1 MIQRRDFITLL
12 GGAAAAWPITAR
24 AQQREQMRRIAMLRF
39 GTENDPGWPA
49 QRTAL
54 LEELAK
60 LGWIEGRNLRIE
72 FRFGAGDANLGALA
86 AELVRSTPD
95 IIVTAGNA
103 ATRAVQQ
110 ATQTIPI
117 VMAAGGDTV
126 VTGMARNLARPEGNV
141 TGFTVY
147 EGSIAGK
154 WLELLKQA
162 APLLTRVALLY
173 EPETG
178 LMAPSYIAAAEAA
191 APALSVET
199 LAMPVRDAFDIVR
212 AVDTFAN
219 SPNGGLVF
227 LPVPRAGMLEVMF
240 RLIQQYRLPAIYQTL
255 SAVRAGGLISYGPD
269 GVDLFRRAASYVDRL
284 LRGAKVNELPVE
296 FPTRFQ
302 LVVNL
307 KAAKAIGL
315 TIPESLL
322 SRADDV
328 IE

>member
-1 MIQRRDFITLL
+1 VKRRDFITLL
-12 GGAAAAWPITAR
+12 GGAAAAWPLAAH
-24 AQQREQMRRIAMLRF
+24 AQQREQIRRIAMLRF

-49 QRTAL
+49 LRTAL

-86 AELVRSTPD
+86 TELVRSTPD
-95 IIVTAGNA
+95 MIVTAGNA

-126 VTGMARNLARPEGNV
+126 VTGMVHNLARPEGNL

-147 EGSIAGK
+147 EPSIAGK
-154 WLELLKQA
+154 WLELLKEA
-162 APLLTRVALLY
+162 APHLTRVALLY

-191 APALSVET
+191 APALLVQT
-199 LAMPVRDAFDIVR
+199 LAMPVRDVFDIVR
-212 AVDTFAN
+212 AVDTFATA
-219 SPNGGLVF
+219 PNGGLIF

-255 SAVRAGGLISYGPD
+255 PAVRAGGLISYGPD
-269 GVDLFRRAASYVDRL
+269 AVDLYRRAASYVDRL

-322 SRADDV
+322 SRADEV